1 MQRINDA
8 EVKPKRFGAIAP
20 ICIASVNNELLHPG
34 VILIPHITLRAWVV
48 GSRLDAT
55 EFHEDLCQTTPMS
68 AVFSESPA

>member
-20 ICIASVNNELLHPG
+20 ICIASVNNELVHPG

-48 GSRLDAT
+48 GSRLDAS
-55 EFHEDLCQTTPMS
+55 EFHTICTPAPMNEGRKF
-68 AVFSESPA
+68 V